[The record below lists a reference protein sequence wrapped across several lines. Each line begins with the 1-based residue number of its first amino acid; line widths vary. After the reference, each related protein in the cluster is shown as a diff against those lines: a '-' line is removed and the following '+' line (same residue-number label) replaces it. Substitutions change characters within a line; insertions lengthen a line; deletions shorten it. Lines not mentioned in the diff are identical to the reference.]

1 MTSILDLQAL
11 LSEPQK
17 IMITTHFKPDGD
29 ALGSSLGLSL
39 VLKSMGHEVL
49 VISPSDFPNYLSW
62 LPEAD
67 QIQIFPE
74 TEDFCT
80 GFINESK
87 LIFCLDFN
95 HLKRI
100 NDLGRVVEKAPGLK
114 IMVDHHLEPQGFEDL
129 AFWDVEASSTCQLIF
144 RLMDTLQ
151 LMGYMNKEVAT
162 CLYTGVMTDSGSF
175 RFPRSG
181 PELFRI
187 AARLIESGADNVD
200 IYERING
207 TQPLNRV
214 QFLGYCINHK
224 LVILEEFHT
233 AYFYIDR
240 EELKRFDIETGE
252 TDGIVNY
259 ALGIESIKL
268 AVFFIEREEKI
279 KLSLRSKGNFP
290 ANEIATRYFS
300 GGGHLNAAGGESDL
314 NLENTIKKFRSILP
328 EYHQLLVT

>member
-1 MTSILDLQAL
+1 MIQIQEFKSL
-11 LSEPQK
+11 LSQPGK
-17 IMITTHFKPDGD
+17 IMITTHYKPDGD

-39 VLKSMGHEVL
+39 VLKSMGHDVL
-49 VISPSDFPNYLSW
+49 VISPSDFPQYLAW

-67 QIQIFPE
+67 QIQIFPGNE
-74 TEDFCT
+74 EFCK
-80 GFINESK
+80 GFIEDCQ

-100 NDLGRVVEKAPGLK
+100 HELGLVIEKSAAPK
-114 IMVDHHLEPQGFEDL
+114 IMIDHHLEPQGFEDL
-129 AFWDVEASSTCQLIF
+129 AFWDTEASSTCQLIYTF
-144 RLMDTLQ
+144 LDQ
-151 LMGYMNKEVAT
+151 LNLKAFINKAVAT

-181 PELFRI
+181 PELHRI
-187 AARLIESGADNVD
+187 AANLIESGADNVD

-207 TQPLNRV
+207 SQPLNRI
-214 QFLGYCINHK
+214 QFLGYCLSNK
-224 LVILEEFHT
+224 LVIVKEFHT
-233 AYFYIDR
+233 AFLSINRD
-240 EELKRFDIETGE
+240 ELKQFEIETGE

-268 AVFFIEREEKI
+268 AVFFIERDEKV

-290 ANEIATRYFS
+290 ANEMASRYFS

-314 NLENTIKKFRSILP
+314 SLDETIKKFYSILP
-328 EYHQLLVT
+328 EYRQLLVT